1 MRNHNLN
8 YVAVGGFVVAML
20 VALIATVSALT
31 GRTGP
36 TDDYHLVLSN
46 VSDVKF
52 GTQVRYE
59 GFPIGQV
66 ERIVPEPAEQ
76 GMKFRLDVSIRKGWR
91 LPDDSLARVG
101 SSSLLAAKTIDIA
114 GGKSANMLK
123 PGAEIPSAPPVDM
136 FSLVANVAGE
146 FSDLN
151 REGLKP
157 FVEDLRQVA
166 RQLRATLD
174 KDVTSL
180 VASLNSIAHTVDGQ
194 AGPMSKSIETA
205 ARRLADSSENLN
217 KILSADTATSLRR
230 SIANFEDV
238 SHNIAL
244 TTRELETTRKKVDK
258 LLTEVDSMVVG
269 NRDNVDKTLTNA
281 RYALRSIAETIDA
294 VMANMDG
301 ASRNMNEFS
310 RLIRQNPGLLL
321 GGTPREETA
330 RSRDAERS
338 KR

>member
-1 MRNHNLN
+1 MRNHSLN
-8 YVAVGGFVVAML
+8 YVAVGGFVVVMLIAL
-20 VALIATVSALT
+20 VATISALT
-31 GRTGP
+31 GRSGP
-36 TDDYHLVLSN
+36 TDGYYLVLSN

-66 ERIVPEPAEQ
+66 ERIVPEPVDN
-76 GMKFRLDVSIRKGWR
+76 GMRFRLDVSIRKGWR
-91 LPDDSLARVG
+91 LPEDSLARVG
-101 SSSLLAAKTIDIA
+101 SSSLLAAKTIDVA
-114 GGKSANMLK
+114 GGKSASPLK
-123 PGAEIPSAPPVDM
+123 PGNQIPSAPPVDM

-146 FSDLN
+146 FADLN
-151 REGLKP
+151 RDGLKP
-157 FVEDLRQVA
+157 FIEDLRLVA
-166 RQLRATLD
+166 RQLRTTLN
-174 KDVTSL
+174 KDVAEL
-180 VASLNSIAHTVDGQ
+180 VSSLNSIAHTVDGQ
-194 AGPMSKSIETA
+194 AGPISKSIETA

-217 KILSADTATSLRR
+217 KILSAETATSLRR
-230 SIANFEDV
+230 SITNFEEV
-238 SHNIAL
+238 SQNIAL

-258 LLTEVDSMVVG
+258 LLGEVDAIIVS
-269 NRDNVDKTLTNA
+269 NKDNVDKSLTNA

-330 RSRDAERS
+330 KAREADRP

>member
-1 MRNHNLN
+1 MRSHNVN
-8 YVAVGGFVVAML
+8 YVAVGGFVIVML
-20 VALIATVSALT
+20 AALVATVSALT

-36 TDDYHLVLSN
+36 TDDYYLVMSN

-66 ERIVPEPAEQ
+66 ERIVPEPAAN
-76 GMKFRLDVSIRKGWR
+76 GMRFRLDVSIRKGWR

-101 SSSLLAAKTIDIA
+101 SSSLLAAKTIDVA
-114 GGKSANMLK
+114 GGKSASQLK
-123 PGAEIPSAPPVDM
+123 PGTEIPSAPPVDM

-146 FSDLN
+146 FADLN

-157 FVEDLRQVA
+157 FVEDLRLVA
-166 RQLRATLD
+166 RQLRTTLNT
-174 KDVTSL
+174 DVTQL

-194 AGPMSKSIETA
+194 AGPISKSIETA

-217 KILSADTATSLRR
+217 KILSAETATSLRR
-230 SIANFEDV
+230 SIANFENV
-238 SHNIAL
+238 SQNVAL

-258 LLTEVDSMVVG
+258 LLGEVDAIIVS
-269 NRDNVDKTLTNA
+269 NKDNVDKSLTNA

-330 RSRDAERS
+330 KGREAERP

>member
-1 MRNHNLN
+1 MN
-8 YVAVGGFVVAML
+8 YAAVGGFVVAML
-20 VALIATVSALT
+20 IACVATISALT
-31 GRTGP
+31 GRTGA
-36 TDDYHLVLSN
+36 TDDYYLVLSN
-46 VSDVKF
+46 VADVKF

-59 GFPIGQV
+59 GYPIGQV
-66 ERIVPEPAEQ
+66 ERIVPEPAEN
-76 GMKFRLDVSIRKGWR
+76 GMRFRLEVSVRQGWR

-114 GGKSANMLK
+114 SGKSPTPLK
-123 PGAEIPSAPPVDM
+123 PGTEIPSAPPVDM

-157 FVEDLRQVA
+157 FVEDLRLVA
-166 RQLRATLD
+166 KQLRTTLST
-174 KDVTSL
+174 DVSEL

-194 AGPMSKSIETA
+194 AGPISKSIETA

-217 KILSADTATSLRR
+217 KILSADTASSLRR
-230 SIANFEDV
+230 SIANFENV
-238 SHNIAL
+238 SQNIAL

-258 LLTEVDSMVVG
+258 LLGEVDSIVVS
-269 NRDNVDKTLTNA
+269 NRDNVDKSLTNA

-294 VMANMDG
+294 VMANLDG

-321 GGTPREETA
+321 GGSPREETA
-330 RSRDAERS
+330 RARDPERS
-338 KR
+338 KRQ

>member
-8 YVAVGGFVVAML
+8 YVAVGSFVVAML
-20 VALIATVSALT
+20 VALVVTVSALT

-101 SSSLLAAKTIDIA
+101 SSSLLAAKTIDVA
-114 GGKSANMLK
+114 GGKSPNTLK

-146 FSDLN
+146 FADLN

-157 FVEDLRQVA
+157 FVDDLRQVA
-166 RQLRATLD
+166 RQLRVTLD
-174 KDVTSL
+174 KDV
-180 VASLNSIAHTVDGQ
+180 
-194 AGPMSKSIETA
+194 
-205 ARRLADSSENLN
+205 
-217 KILSADTATSLRR
+217 
-230 SIANFEDV
+230 
-238 SHNIAL
+238 
-244 TTRELETTRKKVDK
+244 
-258 LLTEVDSMVVG
+258 
-269 NRDNVDKTLTNA
+269 
-281 RYALRSIAETIDA
+281 
-294 VMANMDG
+294 
-301 ASRNMNEFS
+301 
-310 RLIRQNPGLLL
+310 
-321 GGTPREETA
+321 
-330 RSRDAERS
+330 
-338 KR
+338 